1 MMINDKPDL
10 LEFLNVIV
18 NSCSRQQTSVTC
30 FSTPLKCIYLSGI
43 LQKYKCRKKMT
54 TEQQQCHPLFRAQNK
69 PDEVGLLMAAVSG
82 LWLSMHAR
90 FLETRET

>member
-1 MMINDKPDL
+1 
-10 LEFLNVIV
+10 
-18 NSCSRQQTSVTC
+18 
-30 FSTPLKCIYLSGI
+30 
-43 LQKYKCRKKMT
+43 MT